1 MSDKFHADCYAGHLL
16 VINTA
21 SRRIENFP
29 QQCQIFAFS
38 DKRLENCHFNA
49 EEGKFVGEINVIEK
63 ID

>member
-1 MSDKFHADCYAGHLL
+1 MPDKFHADCYAGHLL

-29 QQCQIFAFS
+29 QQCQIFTFS
-38 DKRLENCHFNA
+38 DKRLENCHFSA
-49 EEGKFVGEINVIEK
+49 KEGKLVGEVNVIEK

>member
-21 SRRIENFP
+21 STRIENFP
-29 QQCQIFAFS
+29 QQCQIFTFS
-38 DKRLENCHFNA
+38 DKHLENCHFSA
-49 EEGKFVGEINVIEK
+49 KKGKLVGEVNVIEK

>member
-29 QQCQIFAFS
+29 QQCQIFTLS
-38 DKRLENCHFNA
+38 DKRLENCHFNVK
-49 EEGKFVGEINVIEK
+49 EGKLVGEVNVIEK